1 MVSLYQLIIKSFH
14 TAQRKR
20 SYLEDLV
27 IMDDITEIVFLY
39 AIEYQWS
46 VLVS

>member
-1 MVSLYQLIIKSFH
+1 MVSLYPLIIKSFH
-14 TAQRKR
+14 STQRKR

-27 IMDDITEIVFLY
+27 IMDIAEIVVLY
-39 AIEYQWS
+39 AIEYQRS